1 MINPALR
8 ALTLAAAFAAGTVA
22 FAPAAQAAP
31 FDGQWSVVIITRSG
45 ACDQAYRIGVYIS
58 NGIISGGGGGSLS
71 GRVSNNGSVSV
82 VASDGRQT
90 ARGSGRLSR
99 NSGGGSWSG
108 RGPTGSCSGSWSA
121 QRG

>member
-8 ALTLAAAFAAGTVA
+8 ALTLAAAFAAGAVA
-22 FAPAAQAAP
+22 FAPAAQAQAGP

-45 ACDQAYRIGVYIS
+45 GCDPAYRIGIYIS
-58 NGIISGGGGGSLS
+58 NGVVSGNSLS

-121 QRG
+121 QRS